1 MYTATAINKLKK
13 LPNIIIPNTI
23 PTIIIGSKLVEFY

>member
-1 MYTATAINKLKK
+1 M

-23 PTIIIGSKLVEFY
+23 PTIIIGNILAELY